1 MTSETS
7 KFSYQSRLIYETV
20 LSDALK
26 RCLKERV
33 DNPNTMY
40 HRSVKAFSMAMPSR
54 IKKDFMQ
61 WQKEKN
67 VFDTVMD
74 ENDAV
79 LVYLLERMEKNNLL
93 IPQKS
98 IPRGGG
104 YR

>member
-1 MTSETS
+1 MTSETN
-7 KFSYQSRLIYETV
+7 KFTYQSRLIYETV

-33 DNPNTMY
+33 DRPNAEY
-40 HRSVKAFSMAMPSR
+40 LRSVKAFSMAMPSR
-54 IKKDFMQ
+54 IKKDY
-61 WQKEKN
+61 EKWLKDTHEY
-67 VFDTVMD
+67 DTVTN
-74 ENDAV
+74 EHDAI
-79 LVYLLERMEKNNLL
+79 LEYLIESMEKNNLL